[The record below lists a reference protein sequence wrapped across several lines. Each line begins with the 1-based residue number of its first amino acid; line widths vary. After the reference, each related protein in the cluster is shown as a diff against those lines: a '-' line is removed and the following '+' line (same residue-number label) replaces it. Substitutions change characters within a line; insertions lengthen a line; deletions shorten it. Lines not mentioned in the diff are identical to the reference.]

1 MASRQSPYPKA
12 WLFAGGAA
20 FGLYF
25 TAGLAYF
32 ETFRKWHEFTVI
44 HYLAVAMI
52 LVPTSIVL
60 AFSLFGAPSA
70 KLPNSPLVRWFL
82 LPSMAFLL
90 AGFLIYLYF
99 GMWDPMN
106 FRTDILLPSIVRNMV
121 LLGLLPVQVALV
133 LVPQPA
139 VVKAVVIAQPVER
152 ISPPDSDPQQS
163 LQSDNAALAQSV
175 APVMFTVEASAGES
189 QFKIPLAD
197 LLMVEAADNYCKFY
211 YLKDGLPKTR
221 LLRMKMKEA
230 EEALQG
236 AADFHRCHRSFLVN
250 GSMVSE
256 VLGNSQAYRLKMKHL
271 EEQVPVSRTFDVGV
285 LRAVFKD

>member
-1 MASRQSPYPKA
+1 
-12 WLFAGGAA
+12 
-20 FGLYF
+20 
-25 TAGLAYF
+25 
-32 ETFRKWHEFTVI
+32 
-44 HYLAVAMI
+44 
-52 LVPTSIVL
+52 
-60 AFSLFGAPSA
+60 
-70 KLPNSPLVRWFL
+70 
-82 LPSMAFLL
+82 MAFLL

-121 LLGLLPVQVALV
+121 LLGLLPVQVNGTIHINDTV
-133 LVPQPA
+133 S
-139 VVKAVVIAQPVER
+139 QPVER
-152 ISPPDSDPQQS
+152 TSPPDSDPQLS
-163 LQSDNAALAQSV
+163 LQSDNSALAQSV
-175 APVMFTVEASAGES
+175 APVMFAVEASAGES